1 MTSTVRCA
9 QCGAPFRAGDERFC
23 SFCGAQRPARTASPT
38 PSIAERFAAA
48 RADPRLRELKLRT
61 PSTAGR
67 AASNLFLL
75 GILVFFCLFA
85 ATILGKFRETSQA
98 FGSDAALFGLI
109 PWLVLGAGVFALARH
124 VLRAGRFHSAEL
136 QRHLARVV
144 DERIEVN
151 GGKHVDTTYYTT
163 LEWEN
168 RTRTELENRGRL
180 AGQIT
185 RDEIGL
191 AYVKDDVLLDFVRL
205 DA

>member
-1 MTSTVRCA
+1 
-9 QCGAPFRAGDERFC
+9 
-23 SFCGAQRPARTASPT
+23 
-38 PSIAERFAAA
+38 
-48 RADPRLRELKLRT
+48 
-61 PSTAGR
+61 
-67 AASNLFLL
+67 
-75 GILVFFCLFA
+75 
-85 ATILGKFRETSQA
+85 
-98 FGSDAALFGLI
+98 
-109 PWLVLGAGVFALARH
+109 
-124 VLRAGRFHSAEL
+124 
-136 QRHLARVV
+136 VV